1 MSDLHE
7 QIGQLAAS
15 VSELCATLDGRA
27 IGQQTCRVLADAK
40 AGASAAARMLGQI
53 DGHAAGQ
60 AAARTLAYALGQLGQ
75 S

>member
-27 IGQQTCRVLADAK
+27 IGHAAGQAVGQTV
-40 AGASAAARMLGQI
+40 AAF
-53 DGHAAGQ
+53 DGHAVGQ
-60 AAARTLAYALGQLGQ
+60 AAARTLAYALGQLGTHGQ
-75 S
+75 N